1 MIAQFYRKV
10 NNLLV
15 FLFKLHMEI
24 GAVCLKNTVSGHAP
38 EKRKHFLQENS
49 NFCRKRIFLG
59 KELFPGKNFPDAF
72 SCGRKRGII
81 Y

>member
-10 NNLLV
+10 NNLLI

-49 NFCRKRIFLG
+49 DFCRKR
-59 KELFPGKNFPDAF
+59 ELSREVLPYAF